1 MASYILREVHKDY
14 VIADLDIGD
23 NQDHSNVKLAVSYT
37 TEAELKAVVASAVA
51 DLVAKVGADI
61 DASKAVGDAKALIG
75 KIITVVV

>member
-1 MASYILREVHKDY
+1 MASYRLVEIHKDY

-23 NQDHSNVKLAVSYT
+23 NQAHNNVKLTVAYT
-37 TEAELKAVVASAVA
+37 TEAALKAAVASAVA